1 MARTTSEIVPTAYD
15 GLNPWY
21 GKKYPVTLVST
32 VVLRNTAVIP
42 SSLFAESRPNATM
55 SPERIPIRLIATCT
69 NVKVD
74 IPEVMIYS
82 LSFRIPGIN
91 YLRGRKSTPGHRR
104 VQCSAQGDRVSVSRW
119 DLKTL
124 ASVGSCLAN

>member
-32 VVLRNTAVIP
+32 VEIRKTAVVP
-42 SSLFAESRPNATM
+42 SSLFAESRPNATI

-74 IPEVMIYS
+74 IPEVMIHS
-82 LSFRIPGIN
+82 LLIRIPGVES
-91 YLRGRKSTPGHRR
+91 LRGRKSTPEPHRA
-104 VQCSAQGDRVSVSRW
+104 QCSA
-119 DLKTL
+119 
-124 ASVGSCLAN
+124 